1 VTALLRRLLTAARS
15 LLGRLWAGGRAVI
28 GPDEDSA
35 ERAEVEWR
43 RQRRRERGEKTDED
57 T

>member
-1 VTALLRRLLTAARS
+1 VTALLRRLLTAARR

-35 ERAEVEWR
+35 ERAEIEWR
-43 RQRRRERGEKTDED
+43 RKQRRERGELTDED